1 MHRLSTNVKLAQI
14 INSKNNDEE
23 EEEAVLNNE
32 NLAKQRLRRS
42 ALYDGGAR
50 YCKQHEIKL
59 IITIYYNK

>member
-1 MHRLSTNVKLAQI
+1 MHRQSTNVKLAQI

-32 NLAKQRLRRS
+32 YLAKQRLRRS

-50 YCKQHEIKL
+50 LARSY
-59 IITIYYNK
+59 